1 MTIDTQKN
9 YEINRAEEL
18 KIQQSNI
25 IQQIQQQVTKEAA
38 SGKTS
43 PQQQMM
49 QLLTNAPNLN
59 STQQM
64 ANEQIKKGYLDV
76 KI

>member
-1 MTIDTQKN
+1 MTINTQKN

-43 PQQQMM
+43 PQQQMI

>member
-1 MTIDTQKN
+1 MTINSQNN
-9 YEINRAEEL
+9 YQVNRAEEL

>member
-1 MTIDTQKN
+1 MTINSQNN
-9 YEINRAEEL
+9 YQVNRAEEL

-25 IQQIQQQVTKEAA
+25 IQQIQQEVLKDTTI
-38 SGKTS
+38 GKTN
-43 PQQQMM
+43 PQEQMM
-49 QLLTNAPNLN
+49 QLLANAPNLN